1 MTQKE
6 IAKALDVSNQTA
18 TAVAGG
24 ADQAVI
30 KKRKFVAVGTGG
42 RIPMFIDP
50 IARDYRESSEILA
63 LCDPSKVRMDY
74 HVERLAREH
83 GVRGIRTYAPQEFE
97 RMLDEQKPD
106 VVIVCTVDA
115 LHSEYILRS
124 LAKGC
129 DVICE
134 KPITT
139 DAEKCRAVLEAVP
152 ASDRHVRVTFNL
164 RWVPGV
170 SLLRKLVADGTIG
183 TIKHVNLEYML
194 DTSHGAD
201 YFRRW
206 HSEKQSSGGLLVH
219 KSTHHFDLVNWVIDS
234 VPETVYAMG
243 DLVFYGRKNALSRG
257 DRALAAYPRYAGS
270 PNPEDP
276 FKLDLAGDETMKSL
290 YLEAEQETGYIRDR
304 NVFRD
309 GIDIEDSMS
318 VIVRYRSGVML
329 SYSLNAYCPYE
340 GFRIHLSGDRGR
352 LEYEERHAGHVIKG
366 QSDAE
371 LGAEQAGG
379 EHWRRLVHFPLFGA
393 PRNIPIEEQEGSHG
407 GGDPLLQEQMFSAA
421 PPRDLLGRSAGHEQ
435 GIASAII
442 GIAANQSMAT
452 GLPVKV
458 DDLVCLRP
466 GEKLLSRLI

>member
-1 MTQKE
+1 METIPNRKLDLRENPQAE
-6 IAKALDVSNQTA
+6 THGARDRIGAK
-18 TAVAGG
+18 
-24 ADQAVI
+24 
-30 KKRKFVAVGTGG
+30 KKKYVAVGTGG

-50 IARDYRESSEILA
+50 IARDYKESAEILA
-63 LCDPSKVRMDY
+63 FCDSSKVRMDY
-74 HVERLAREH
+74 HVARLAREY
-83 GVRGIRTYAPQEFE
+83 GVGGIRTYAPQEFE

-115 LHSEYILRS
+115 LHSDYILRS

-139 DAEKCRAVLEAVP
+139 DAEKCRALLEAVP
-152 ASDRHVRVTFNL
+152 ASGRHVRVTFNY

-194 DTSHGAD
+194 NTSHGAD

-206 HSEKQSSGGLLVH
+206 HSEKESSGGLLVH

-257 DRALAAYPRYAGS
+257 DEALTTYPRYAGS

-276 FKLDLAGDETMKSL
+276 FSLDLASDKTMKCL

-309 GIDIEDSMS
+309 GINIEDSMS
-318 VIVRYRSGVML
+318 VVVRYRSGVML

-371 LGAEQAGG
+371 LGAEQSEG
-379 EHWRRLVHFPLFGA
+379 ENWRRLVHFPLFGA
-393 PRNIPIEEQEGSHG
+393 PRDIPIEEREGSHG
-407 GGDPLLQEQMFSAA
+407 GGDPLLQEQMFSAT
-421 PPRDLLGRSAGHEQ
+421 PPPDLLGLSAGHEQ

-442 GIAANQSMAT
+442 GIAANQSMAS